1 MLGFVVVVAVSIFL
15 LVGTPSS
22 TETIVV
28 VKIVVVKIVV
38 VFTTVTI
45 LRVVLTVGIVFGWL

>member
-15 LVGTPSS
+15 LVGTPSC
-22 TETIVV
+22 TETV
-28 VKIVVVKIVV
+28 VVVKIVV